1 MSIQNKTVMIRIA
14 KANLKAEKTKNYFVG
29 SVIALAAFLLTVV
42 MTFGYNSF
50 TNLQN
55 ESNFQA
61 LFYNLNNN
69 EISRLKEIE
78 EINKIGLY
86 KEIGREKKEERLL
99 SILYTDPAMMD
110 LSNANIVLGKFPT
123 KENEIAIEK
132 DFQLSDDRSL
142 GLGDSI
148 SLQFRNN
155 ASKEFQTSQFVITGI
170 LQTTASGNENR
181 IGYNALVSSAFVEA
195 DPFLSKED
203 YSAAIS
209 INNSSS
215 YSNEELKSKIKE
227 IGQRMGIPERNI
239 QINNVN
245 VDSNNLSGSTVI
257 TILSIMLIIVLACW
271 LVIYNI
277 FYISI
282 TKRIKQYGQLR
293 AIGATKKQIKQL
305 VLYEGKNLSR
315 KYIPIGVIFG
325 CLMSWILS
333 GFHWNA
339 APSFSLAF
347 LAGLLTKVTVRAS
360 LNAPSKFASRISP
373 ITAIRHVDADVN
385 TKKEKRNSKRLT
397 PFSLAALNLSRS
409 RKKTVLTLLSLFLSG
424 TLFVSLGTLLNS
436 VDPIS
441 KAEKYFPNHGQ
452 FDIQINN
459 DLYSETTSLSD
470 LQTEGQLSTSLKNKI
485 LAINEVEDV
494 IEHQYIEAAIEG
506 IKTDDGAAIVS
517 IENIPTLNNERGSSH
532 LAEGKIPD
540 VDSSDASYILLNS
553 ASSDLDYYGAH
564 YAVGDHISFIIANDQ
579 EKAKHDFEIIGDIPD
594 KNSGTSF
601 YLPPKVMQTTAP
613 FNSNKSYE
621 VITMDKANE
630 ELIKSELE
638 GMILNEDTLKL
649 LSFSEVVE
657 SNRIAFRTITI
668 SVYSFMVFI
677 AVFSM
682 INLLNT
688 IITTIS
694 ARKGE
699 LGLMQAIGMG
709 RKQLM
714 AMLTYET
721 GFLVVGSFTMALVTG
736 NLMGYM
742 ISKSAGNMGGLS
754 YIQYQFPWSAIFLY
768 FLVILLVQTGM
779 VQFVR
784 RTISK
789 QSIIEQLN

>member
-1 MSIQNKTVMIRIA
+1 MSIQNKTAMIRIA

-50 TNLQN
+50 TNLQH

-78 EINKIGLY
+78 GINKIGLY

-99 SILYTDPAMMD
+99 SILYTDQAMMD

-155 ASKEFQTSQFVITGI
+155 ASKEFQTSQFVISGI

-227 IGQRMGIPERNI
+227 IGQRMGISERNI

-257 TILSIMLIIVLACW
+257 SILSIMLIIALACW

-315 KYIPIGVIFG
+315 KYIPIGVILG

-339 APSFSLAF
+339 VPSFSLAF

-385 TKKEKRNSKRLT
+385 TKRRKET
-397 PFSLAALNLSRS
+397 
-409 RKKTVLTLLSLFLSG
+409 RKDSHHFL
-424 TLFVSLGTLLNS
+424 
-436 VDPIS
+436 
-441 KAEKYFPNHGQ
+441 
-452 FDIQINN
+452 
-459 DLYSETTSLSD
+459 
-470 LQTEGQLSTSLKNKI
+470 
-485 LAINEVEDV
+485 
-494 IEHQYIEAAIEG
+494 
-506 IKTDDGAAIVS
+506 
-517 IENIPTLNNERGSSH
+517 
-532 LAEGKIPD
+532 
-540 VDSSDASYILLNS
+540 
-553 ASSDLDYYGAH
+553 
-564 YAVGDHISFIIANDQ
+564 
-579 EKAKHDFEIIGDIPD
+579 
-594 KNSGTSF
+594 
-601 YLPPKVMQTTAP
+601 
-613 FNSNKSYE
+613 
-621 VITMDKANE
+621 
-630 ELIKSELE
+630 
-638 GMILNEDTLKL
+638 
-649 LSFSEVVE
+649 
-657 SNRIAFRTITI
+657 
-668 SVYSFMVFI
+668 
-677 AVFSM
+677 
-682 INLLNT
+682 
-688 IITTIS
+688 
-694 ARKGE
+694 
-699 LGLMQAIGMG
+699 
-709 RKQLM
+709 
-714 AMLTYET
+714 
-721 GFLVVGSFTMALVTG
+721 
-736 NLMGYM
+736 
-742 ISKSAGNMGGLS
+742 
-754 YIQYQFPWSAIFLY
+754 
-768 FLVILLVQTGM
+768 
-779 VQFVR
+779 
-784 RTISK
+784 
-789 QSIIEQLN
+789 